1 MPFPN
6 YPDPAQR
13 ALMLEAHLLRLQG
26 LTYRQIGQRMDRSV
40 STVHSYVH
48 DFEQF
53 RTDVIAEL
61 AADQIVAHLVHLADL
76 DDPHHDRR
84 LLDIRELRLLLT
96 ALPTIRHGEMVRT
109 MEILQ
114 SGVTI
119 DRYGNRFPKPD
130 RRYPATPE
138 ELAQAEQAPRPSDRL
153 QPDQPLAYLPEPAR
167 TQPNAT
173 EPPQPAAPRPDAGP
187 RPPSASNGASVPTP
201 QTPQPSA
208 YTSQPARTQPNAS
221 EQEIA
226 STPAHNGRSPTANR
240 KSAPPEPLDSLI
252 SETLEL
258 FPHLK
263 GQSDQ
268 QILNALEQFTDPRAG
283 SSPLDFAHGTP
294 TDQGADPIPAA
305 GVHADARPDAG
316 AAHAPALDHRTQ
328 VGARAIGLA
337 ALPG

>member
-167 TQPNAT
+167 TQPNAS
-173 EPPQPAAPRPDAGP
+173 EPPHPAAPRPDAGP
-187 RPPSASNGASVPTP
+187 RPPTATNGASASTSQTPLPSARITQPAPTP
-201 QTPQPSA
+201 
-208 YTSQPARTQPNAS
+208 PNAP
-221 EQEIA
+221 EPPPHA
-226 STPAHNGRSPTANR
+226 PKPHTA
-240 KSAPPEPLDSLI
+240 APPPPQ
-252 SETLEL
+252 TT
-258 FPHLK
+258 K
-263 GQSDQ
+263 G
-268 QILNALEQFTDPRAG
+268 AE
-283 SSPLDFAHGTP
+283 
-294 TDQGADPIPAA
+294 
-305 GVHADARPDAG
+305 V
-316 AAHAPALDHRTQ
+316 
-328 VGARAIGLA
+328 
-337 ALPG
+337 